1 MNKLSYLDVFN
12 IDHTREHDEDIR
24 VGDLVRTG
32 PNAFPHF
39 TVIAV
44 AGDTA
49 WVRDVQN
56 GADGLTALAR
66 CHKINGAPV
75 LHA

>member
-12 IDHTREHDEDIR
+12 LHPEEAHDEDIR

-32 PNAFPHF
+32 QNHFPHF

-44 AGDTA
+44 AGEMA
-49 WVRDVQN
+49 WVRDIQS
-56 GADGLTALAR
+56 GADGLTALNR
-66 CHKINGAPV
+66 CRRINGAP
-75 LHA
+75 A